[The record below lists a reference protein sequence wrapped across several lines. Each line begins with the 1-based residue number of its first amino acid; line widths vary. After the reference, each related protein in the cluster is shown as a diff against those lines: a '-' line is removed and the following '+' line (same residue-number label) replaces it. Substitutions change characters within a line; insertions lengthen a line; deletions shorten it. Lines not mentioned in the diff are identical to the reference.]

1 MSRAAQSR
9 GARGFTLLEVMIAMA
24 ILAFALTALLGHEG
38 VAIQMSDYSNRMSQ
52 ASLLAQGKFLEVE
65 QLLLSDGM
73 DRLDGCE
80 SGDFRAEGFKRY
92 RWKACGYKLE
102 MSEEATTQL
111 TEELTV
117 ALGGFG
123 LDENQL
129 GKVTG
134 QATMMV
140 QMVPTM
146 VQSMEDQ
153 VRKVRLEVTWKDALG
168 DRQVV
173 LERFV
178 TAIGADSTKE
188 LTE

>member
-1 MSRAAQSR
+1 MNRAAQKH
-9 GARGFTLLEVMIAMA
+9 GKRGFTLLEVMIALA

-134 QATMMV
+134 QTTMMV

-153 VRKVRLEVTWKDALG
+153 VRKVRLEVTWTDALG

>member
-1 MSRAAQSR
+1 MSRAAQPR
-9 GARGFTLLEVMIAMA
+9 GRRGFTLLEVMIAMA

-80 SGDFRAEGFKRY
+80 GGDFRAEGFKRY